1 MSHWKR
7 LNRLLSFVLAVCLLA
22 VSMTARADVGK
33 GMDLMWTQTNPSIG
47 AVNGNYGGQ
56 LGGVSLRSPVRSF
69 NIVAYDPPRFQAG
82 CGGIDATFGSF
93 SMMSLDNMRN
103 IMRAIMSNAGGYA
116 AKITLDNLCTRCQGI
131 MSEMQNLT
139 TRINGAAKNT
149 CQIGSHLVDA
159 ARGETQLGSL
169 WKGDGKAIWESV
181 QSAAKGVTSDFFD
194 ANDKLFKNGQ
204 NANREADAA
213 DTSTLYG
220 NNMMNTLSSTG
231 VFGGNGS
238 SAAVDTAPYGGDQ
251 GFVEMAMNLYGTNI
265 TLTGANAQSESSG
278 GDFTKGSAQRTDKS
292 FRPLWTFDDLV
303 KGAPTNS
310 VLNGYSC
317 TDFSVGKADS
327 CQNVA
332 IKPSEWSGT
341 RRYVI
346 GLLAGRQTASGDSN
360 VMGDSEISTIA
371 PDSIMAYLA
380 DNTVQLDERRR
391 QYLLALP
398 PETRAALASVASTGN
413 TKLMALIVD
422 YASDTLGEQMAAE
435 MLAAMNKTVNQ
446 AYSANVSGNKEIV
459 APSPLQSEQLSKLE
473 AVASTNLGKPKL
485 VRNQADLLRQ
495 SRIMLKLNG
504 FDS

>member
-1 MSHWKR
+1 MSFWKK
-7 LNRLLSFVLAVCLLA
+7 LNRFTTFILSVCLLTTGMA
-22 VSMTARADVGK
+22 AYADVGK

-56 LGGVSLRSPVRSF
+56 LGGISMRSPVRSF

-93 SMMSLDNMRN
+93 SMMSMDNMRN

-116 AKITLDNLCTRCQGI
+116 AKITLDNLCPRCQGI

-139 TRINGAAKNT
+139 TKINGAAKNT
-149 CQIGSHLVDA
+149 CQIGSHIVDA
-159 ARGETQLGSL
+159 ARGDTQLGSL

-181 QSAAKGVTSDFFD
+181 QSAAKGVSSDFYE
-194 ANDKLFKNGQ
+194 ANEKRFKNGQ

-213 DTSTLYG
+213 DKSTIYG

-231 VFGGNGS
+231 VFGSNGAG
-238 SAAVDTAPYGGDQ
+238 AAIDTSPYGGDQ
-251 GFVEMAMNLYGTNI
+251 GFLEMAMNLYGTNI
-265 TLTGANAQSESSG
+265 TLTGANAQSNSSG
-278 GDFTKGSAQRTDKS
+278 GDFTKGSSQRSDKE
-292 FRPLWTFDDLV
+292 FRPLWNFDDLV

-317 TDFSVGKADS
+317 ADFSIGKADS

-332 IKPSEWSGT
+332 VKPSGWTGT

-346 GLLAGRQTASGDSN
+346 GLLAGRQENSGDSN
-360 VMGDSEISTIA
+360 VLGGSEVTAIS
-371 PDSIMAYLA
+371 PDSIMAYLS
-380 DNTVQLDERRR
+380 DNTIQLDERRR
-391 QYLLALP
+391 QYLMALP
-398 PETRAALASVASTGN
+398 PETRAALSDIAATGN

-422 YASDTLGEQMAAE
+422 YAADTLGEQMAAE
-435 MLAAMNKTVNQ
+435 MLMAMNKTVNL
-446 AYSANVSGNKEIV
+446 AYSANVSGGKEII
-459 APSPLQSEQLSKLE
+459 APSAIQHEQMSKLE
-473 AVASTNLGKPKL
+473 NIASTNLGKPKL

-504 FDS
+504 FS